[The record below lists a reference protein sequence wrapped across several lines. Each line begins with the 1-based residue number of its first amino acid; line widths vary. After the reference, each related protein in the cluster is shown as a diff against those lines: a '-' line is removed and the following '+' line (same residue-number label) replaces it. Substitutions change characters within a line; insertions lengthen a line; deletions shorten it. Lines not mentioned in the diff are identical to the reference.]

1 MRQSITYYAWYTNN
15 IMGQS
20 VNDLGKKGDLHRKK
34 DVGITNS
41 KDEGNSDL
49 RERLQGTVDNAGG
62 GITETFQSFGMVLP
76 SHFGM
81 LKNYIP
87 ATLYN

>member
-20 VNDLGKKGDLHRKK
+20 VNDLGKEGDLHRKK

-41 KDEGNSDL
+41 KDERNSDL
-49 RERLQGTVDNAGG
+49 RERSSREL
-62 GITETFQSFGMVLP
+62 
-76 SHFGM
+76 
-81 LKNYIP
+81 
-87 ATLYN
+87 

>member
-1 MRQSITYYAWYTNN
+1 
-15 IMGQS
+15 MGQS

-49 RERLQGTVDNAGG
+49 REKLQGTVDNAGG
-62 GITETFQSFGMVLP
+62 GIIETF
-76 SHFGM
+76 
-81 LKNYIP
+81 
-87 ATLYN
+87 